1 MAFIKVESED
11 MKIEETF
18 RVKQDTEEQ
27 TKMVFIKEESED
39 MRIEETSRVKHEE
52 TEEQTGAKTGTEKTY
67 KGRRQTTK
75 LPTQKDCHACKEKIG
90 VATKTCPHCGAKQPY
105 KQKLEERKKHL
116 AQEWKDR
123 QKKNSSVNKVYDA
136 TELLL
141 HKWDLLERYPV
152 LLLARKTN
160 KGFSAECFCPW
171 QMNSEETQ
179 DAFVT
184 IKRQY
189 ERLLNVVIADK
200 LASSIG
206 KTPAKNI
213 TKTKIT
219 PLENVCPSDPAS
231 ESKPL
236 ITPESE
242 TLTPVS
248 SSSASPV
255 PSSFH
260 STQTP
265 VVFCTTSL
273 TPPVSLS
280 VAPLSPLTHP
290 DFISSQSS
298 PVSSSLSSALP
309 SAPTL
314 STCSKLTP
322 VSIEQGTPD
331 SESSSQRKKPTRRKE
346 DTSGAKPG
354 MEQTYKG
361 RRPTTKLPTQ
371 KDCHTCMER
380 IGVASKTCPHCG
392 AKQPYKQKLE
402 ERKKHLAQGWK
413 DRQKKNSSVNKVYD
427 ATELLLHKWDLLE
440 RYPVLLLARRS
451 IKGFSAEC
459 ICPWQMKS
467 VKTQDAFVTIKRLYE
482 SLLNVVIADEP
493 ASSIGKTPATNITQ
507 TEITPLENVCPS
519 DPASESKPLL
529 TPESETLTPMP
540 SSSASPVPSSFHS
553 TQTPVVFCTTSLTPP
568 VSLPV
573 VPPLSPLTHPD
584 FISSQS
590 SPVSSSL
597 SSALPSAPTLSTCSK
612 LTHVSIEQ
620 GTPDS
625 ESSSR
630 RKKRTRRKEDTCEC
644 PMHKDST
651 SFPYKKILRKRI
663 REGHAEVLVQWY
675 PCSGCGAKWENSWEP
690 KENIED

>member
-206 KTPAKNI
+206 KTPETDI
-213 TKTKIT
+213 TQTEIT

-242 TLTPVS
+242 TLTP
-248 SSSASPV
+248 
-255 PSSFH
+255 
-260 STQTP
+260 
-265 VVFCTTSL
+265 
-273 TPPVSLS
+273 
-280 VAPLSPLTHP
+280 
-290 DFISSQSS
+290 
-298 PVSSSLSSALP
+298 
-309 SAPTL
+309 
-314 STCSKLTP
+314 
-322 VSIEQGTPD
+322 
-331 SESSSQRKKPTRRKE
+331 
-346 DTSGAKPG
+346 
-354 MEQTYKG
+354 
-361 RRPTTKLPTQ
+361 
-371 KDCHTCMER
+371 
-380 IGVASKTCPHCG
+380 
-392 AKQPYKQKLE
+392 
-402 ERKKHLAQGWK
+402 
-413 DRQKKNSSVNKVYD
+413 
-427 ATELLLHKWDLLE
+427 
-440 RYPVLLLARRS
+440 
-451 IKGFSAEC
+451 
-459 ICPWQMKS
+459 
-467 VKTQDAFVTIKRLYE
+467 
-482 SLLNVVIADEP
+482 
-493 ASSIGKTPATNITQ
+493 
-507 TEITPLENVCPS
+507 
-519 DPASESKPLL
+519 
-529 TPESETLTPMP
+529 MP

-553 TQTPVVFCTTSLTPP
+553 TQTRDVSCTTSPTPP

-612 LTHVSIEQ
+612 LTPVSIEQ
-620 GTPDS
+620 STPDS

>member
-52 TEEQTGAKTGTEKTY
+52 TEEQTGAKTGTEKTN
-67 KGRRQTTK
+67 KGRQKKTK
-75 LPTQKDCHACKEKIG
+75 LPSQKDCHTCKAKIG
-90 VATKTCPHCGAKQPY
+90 VARKTCPHCGAKQPY
-105 KQKLEERKKHL
+105 KQKLEERKKNL
-116 AQEWKDR
+116 AQEWKDQ
-123 QKKNSSVNKVYDA
+123 QKNPSTVSKVYEA

-206 KTPAKNI
+206 KTPETDI
-213 TKTKIT
+213 TQTEIT

-242 TLTPVS
+242 TLTP
-248 SSSASPV
+248 
-255 PSSFH
+255 
-260 STQTP
+260 
-265 VVFCTTSL
+265 
-273 TPPVSLS
+273 
-280 VAPLSPLTHP
+280 
-290 DFISSQSS
+290 
-298 PVSSSLSSALP
+298 
-309 SAPTL
+309 
-314 STCSKLTP
+314 
-322 VSIEQGTPD
+322 
-331 SESSSQRKKPTRRKE
+331 
-346 DTSGAKPG
+346 
-354 MEQTYKG
+354 
-361 RRPTTKLPTQ
+361 
-371 KDCHTCMER
+371 
-380 IGVASKTCPHCG
+380 
-392 AKQPYKQKLE
+392 
-402 ERKKHLAQGWK
+402 
-413 DRQKKNSSVNKVYD
+413 
-427 ATELLLHKWDLLE
+427 
-440 RYPVLLLARRS
+440 
-451 IKGFSAEC
+451 
-459 ICPWQMKS
+459 
-467 VKTQDAFVTIKRLYE
+467 
-482 SLLNVVIADEP
+482 
-493 ASSIGKTPATNITQ
+493 
-507 TEITPLENVCPS
+507 
-519 DPASESKPLL
+519 
-529 TPESETLTPMP
+529 MP

-553 TQTPVVFCTTSLTPP
+553 TQTRDVSCTTSPTPP

-612 LTHVSIEQ
+612 LTPVSIEQ
-620 GTPDS
+620 STPDS

>member
-27 TKMVFIKEESED
+27 TKMPFIKEESENI
-39 MRIEETSRVKHEE
+39 RIEE
-52 TEEQTGAKTGTEKTY
+52 TEEQTGAKTEKKKTY

-75 LPTQKDCHACKEKIG
+75 LPIKKDCHTCKEKIG
-90 VATKTCPHCGAKQPY
+90 VASKTCPHCGAKQPY
-105 KQKLEERKKHL
+105 KQKLEERKKNL
-116 AQEWKDR
+116 AQEWIDR

-179 DAFVT
+179 DACVT
-184 IKRQY
+184 IKKQY

-200 LASSIG
+200 LASSNG
-206 KTPAKNI
+206 KTPATNI

-219 PLENVCPSDPAS
+219 PLANVCPSEPAS
-231 ESKPL
+231 ESKPPL
-236 ITPESE
+236 TPESE
-242 TLTPVS
+242 PLTPVS

-260 STQTP
+260 STQTS
-265 VVFCTTSL
+265 VVSCTTSF

-322 VSIEQGTPD
+322 VSTEQGTPD
-331 SESSSQRKKPTRRKE
+331 SESSLRRKKPTRRKE
-346 DTSGAKPG
+346 GTSGAKPG
-354 MEQTYKG
+354 MEQTYKA
-361 RRPTTKLPTQ
+361 RQQTTKLPFQ
-371 KDCHTCMER
+371 KDCNTCKER

-402 ERKKHLAQGWK
+402 ERKKYLAQGWK

-427 ATELLLHKWDLLE
+427 ATELLLHKWNLLE

-451 IKGFSAEC
+451 IKGFSTEC
-459 ICPWQMKS
+459 FCPWQMNS

-482 SLLNVVIADEP
+482 RLLNVVIADELS
-493 ASSIGKTPATNITQ
+493 SSIGKTPAKNITQ
-507 TEITPLENVCPS
+507 TEIIPLKNVCPS
-519 DPASESKPLL
+519 DPESESY
-529 TPESETLTPMP
+529 TLTPVS

-553 TQTPVVFCTTSLTPP
+553 TQTSVVSCTTSLTPP
-568 VSLPV
+568 VSLSV
-573 VPPLSPLTHPD
+573 VPPLSSLTHPD
-584 FISSQS
+584 VISSQS

-612 LTHVSIEQ
+612 LTPVSIEQ
-620 GTPDS
+620 ATPDS

-630 RKKRTRRKEDTCEC
+630 RKKTTKRKENTCEC
-644 PMHKDST
+644 PVHEDST

-675 PCSGCGAKWENSWEP
+675 PCSGCGAEWENSWEP
-690 KENIED
+690 KENIEY